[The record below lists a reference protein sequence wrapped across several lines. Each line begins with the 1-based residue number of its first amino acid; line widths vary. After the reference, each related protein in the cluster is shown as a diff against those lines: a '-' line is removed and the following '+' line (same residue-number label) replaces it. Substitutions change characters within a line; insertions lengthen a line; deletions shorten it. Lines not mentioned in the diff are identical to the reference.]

1 MLDSSIPHSHW
12 LSNLSGLSIL
22 NIAYSSLRG
31 TISDAFSNLV
41 FLGELDHSY
50 SHYIEGQLPADLE
63 RLTKLRKL
71 DLSGNNITGIIPSS
85 FAKLCNLQKLSL
97 MHNGIIGETTEFVDG
112 LSQCSNSCLES
123 LVLADNGSLGGSI
136 GNFSS
141 LQELYLTGNK
151 MSGVIP
157 ESMGKPSMLS
167 TLDPLNNYWECV
179 FN

>member
-71 DLSGNNITGIIPSS
+71 DFYL
-85 FAKLCNLQKLSL
+85 
-97 MHNGIIGETTEFVDG
+97 ETT
-112 LSQCSNSCLES
+112 L
-123 LVLADNGSLGGSI
+123 LVSYQAHLP
-136 GNFSS
+136 NFATCKS
-141 LQELYLTGNK
+141 
-151 MSGVIP
+151 
-157 ESMGKPSMLS
+157 
-167 TLDPLNNYWECV
+167 
-179 FN
+179 